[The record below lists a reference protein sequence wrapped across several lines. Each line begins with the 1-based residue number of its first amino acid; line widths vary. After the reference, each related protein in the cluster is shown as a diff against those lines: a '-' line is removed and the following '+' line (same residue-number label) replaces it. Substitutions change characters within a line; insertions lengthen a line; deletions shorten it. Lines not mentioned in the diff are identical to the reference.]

1 MASRTERVEA
11 RIAPDEH
18 SRIKRAADL
27 EHTSISSFMVAAAA
41 EKADRVIAEYHTTTV
56 PAGFYDDLLAALDT
70 PGVLTAALADAE
82 ATRASVVTRR

>member
-27 EHTSISSFMVAAAA
+27 EHMSISSFMVAAAA
-41 EKADRVIAEYHTTTV
+41 EKADRVIAENHTTTV
-56 PAGFYDDLLAALDT
+56 PAGFFDDLLAALDT
-70 PGVLTAALADAE
+70 PGVPNAALADA
-82 ATRASVVTRR
+82 ASTRASVVTRR

>member
-1 MASRTERVEA
+1 MPARTERVEA

-41 EKADRVIAEYHTTTV
+41 EKADRVIAEHHTTIL
-56 PAGFYDDLLAALDT
+56 PAGFFDDLLAALDT
-70 PGVLTAALADAE
+70 PGVPNAVLAKAAVRRDA
-82 ATRASVVTRR
+82 VVTRR

>member
-1 MASRTERVEA
+1 MAARTERLEA

-41 EKADRVIAEYHTTTV
+41 EKADRVIAEHHTTIL
-56 PAGFYDDLLAALDT
+56 PARFFDDLLAALDT
-70 PGVLTAALADAE
+70 PGASNAVLAKAAVRRD
-82 ATRASVVTRR
+82 SVVTLR

>member
-1 MASRTERVEA
+1 MATRTERVEA

-41 EKADRVIAEYHTTTV
+41 EKADRVIAEHHTTTV
-56 PAGFYDDLLAALDT
+56 PAAFFDELLAALDT
-70 PGVLTAALADAE
+70 PAVANPALSKAA
-82 ATRASVVTRR
+82 ATRARAVTRR

>member
-27 EHTSISSFMVAAAA
+27 AHTSISSFMVAAAA
-41 EKADRVIAEYHTTTV
+41 EKADRVIAEHHTTTV
-56 PAGFYDDLLAALDT
+56 RAGFFDELLAALDT
-70 PGVLTAALADAE
+70 PGVLNAALADAE
-82 ATRASVVTRR
+82 ATRASVITRR